1 MLNHTFDLG
10 FQSSFRLLTWD
21 MRNPFNSSKNV
32 FQFFILLSIILVSCF
47 FHLWNLDNFPSI
59 YRDEDHYL
67 RKAMH
72 IMEGEGLQED
82 SDDLISYQSHKYD
95 HPYFGQLFLGSVLK
109 LIGYPDSLSPKAG
122 DVHSIEM
129 LYLVPRVIM
138 GLLAVLD
145 TFLIY
150 KIGQMRYSKNI
161 GLLSAAIFAVVPIT
175 WVLRRIWLEPIQ
187 LPFILLSIL
196 FAIYLNKQSTKDSI
210 TKIYLNKQSTKNSI
224 TKYFFQDKLI
234 TCVFSGIFLGIAIF
248 TKIPAFIFI
257 PLIAFLIVSFNKQNL
272 KYLGL
277 WFIPVIVIP
286 LIWPANA
293 LYLGELDEWLNAL
306 TWQSERTNNGIF
318 IAFQK
323 LFTIDP
329 IFIVISILSVAIG
342 AIRKDLFILLGVLPF
357 IIFCCLIGYVSYWH
371 LIPIIP
377 FLSISISLMIF
388 DLANRLLQ
396 TRYKTLF
403 LLIFISSVIIPS
415 CIISTNLITSSSTN
429 EFHLNVI
436 SAISKEVK
444 NFNLKNNNTTF
455 GNIGNDQNIDNDNNK
470 NKLTVFGTNY
480 WLWISK
486 YILDSGKNI
495 YKNNFVANDVKTH
508 NILLVAG
515 DNFIKT
521 MTRGNNTKD
530 NVMQLKEIYSE
541 SDLILKLEQ
550 NTSKS
555 IETNGSFDLDPKGS
569 KKIELRKMY

>member
-1 MLNHTFDLG
+1 LSLL
-10 FQSSFRLLTWD
+10 RLLTWD
-21 MRNPFNSSKNV
+21 WRNPFNSSKNAY
-32 FQFFILLSIILVSCF
+32 QFLILLSIILVSCF
-47 FHLWNLDNFPSI
+47 FHLWNLDGFPSI

-95 HPYFGQLFLGSVLK
+95 HPYFGQLFLGGVLK
-109 LIGYPDSLSPKAG
+109 LIGYPDILSPKAG

-138 GLLAVLD
+138 GLLAVVD

-150 KIGQMRYSKNI
+150 KIGQVRYNKNI

-196 FAIYLNKQSTKDSI
+196 FAIYLNKKSTKA
-210 TKIYLNKQSTKNSI
+210 SI
-224 TKYFFQDKLI
+224 TKYLFQEKLI
-234 TCVFSGIFLGIAIF
+234 TTIFSGVFLGIAIF
-248 TKIPAFIFI
+248 TKIPAFLFI
-257 PLIAFLIVSFNKQNL
+257 PLIAFLIFSLNKQNL

-293 LYLGELDEWLNAL
+293 LYLGELDEWFNAL

-318 IAFQK
+318 VAFQK
-323 LFTIDP
+323 LFMIDP
-329 IFIVISILSVAIG
+329 LFLVISIFSVAIG

-357 IIFCCLIGYVSYWH
+357 IIFCCVIGYVSYWH

-377 FLSISISLMIF
+377 FLSISVSLMIF
-388 DLANRLLQ
+388 DLAKRFLQ
-396 TRYKTLF
+396 TRNHTIF
-403 LLIFISSVIIPS
+403 LLIFIFSIIIPS
-415 CIISTNLITSSSTN
+415 CIFSTNLITSNTT

-444 NFNLKNNNTTF
+444 NFNLNNDNTTF
-455 GNIGNDQNIDNDNNK
+455 GNIDKNQNSDNDK
-470 NKLTVFGTNY
+470 NKLTVLGTNY
-480 WLWISK
+480 WLWIPK

-495 YKNNFVANDVKTH
+495 YKNNFIANDVKTD

-541 SDLILKLEQ
+541 SDLISKFEQ
-550 NTSKS
+550 NTTKS

-569 KKIELRKMY
+569 KKIELRKIY

>member
-1 MLNHTFDLG
+1 LG
-10 FQSSFRLLTWD
+10 FENSLRFLTWD
-21 MRNPFNSSKNV
+21 LRNPFNLSKNLY
-32 FQFFILLSIILVSCF
+32 QFLILSSIILVSCF
-47 FHLWNLDNFPSI
+47 FHLWNLDGFPSI

-72 IMEGEGLQED
+72 IMEGEGLQEN

-95 HPYFGQLFLGSVLK
+95 HPYFGQLFLGGVLK
-109 LIGYPDSLSPKAG
+109 LIGYPDSLSPKSG

-138 GLLAVLD
+138 GLLAVFD

-150 KIGQMRYSKNI
+150 KIGQIRYNKNI
-161 GLLSAAIFAVVPIT
+161 GLLSAAIFAVIPIT
-175 WVLRRIWLEPIQ
+175 WLLRRVWLEPIQ

-210 TKIYLNKQSTKNSI
+210 TSYL
-224 TKYFFQDKLI
+224 FQKKLI
-234 TCVFSGIFLGIAIF
+234 TSIFSGIFLGIAIF
-248 TKIPAFIFI
+248 TKIPAFLFI
-257 PLIAFLIVSFNKQNL
+257 PLIAFLIFSLSKQNL

-277 WFIPVIVIP
+277 WSIPVIVIP

-293 LYLGELDEWLNAL
+293 LYLGELDQWFNAL

-318 IAFQK
+318 VAFQK
-323 LFTIDP
+323 LFMIDP
-329 IFIVISILSVAIG
+329 IFLVISIFSVAIG

-371 LIPIIP
+371 LIPILP
-377 FLSISISLMIF
+377 FLCISTSLMIF
-388 DLANRLLQ
+388 DLANRFFRK
-396 TRYKTLF
+396 RYNTLF
-403 LLIFISSVIIPS
+403 LLIFIFTVIISS
-415 CIISTNLITSSSTN
+415 CIISTNLITRSTN

-436 SAISKEVK
+436 SAISKEVN
-444 NFNLKNNNTTF
+444 NFNLKNNNNNHTF
-455 GNIGNDQNIDNDNNK
+455 GTIDQNQNTDNDNNK
-470 NKLTVFGTNY
+470 NKLTVLGTNY
-480 WLWISK
+480 WLWIPK
-486 YILDSGKNI
+486 YILDNGKNM
-495 YKNNFVANDVKTH
+495 YKNNFIANDVKTD
-508 NILLVAG
+508 NILLVTG

-541 SDLILKLEQ
+541 SNLISKLEQ

-569 KKIELRKMY
+569 KKIELRKIY

>member
-1 MLNHTFDLG
+1 LSLL
-10 FQSSFRLLTWD
+10 RLLTWD
-21 MRNPFNSSKNV
+21 WRNPFNSSKNV
-32 FQFFILLSIILVSCF
+32 YQFLILLSIILVSCF
-47 FHLWNLDNFPSI
+47 FHLWNLDGFPSI

-95 HPYFGQLFLGSVLK
+95 HPYFGQLFLGGVLK
-109 LIGYPDSLSPKAG
+109 LIGYPDILSPKAG

-138 GLLAVLD
+138 GLLAVVD

-150 KIGQMRYSKNI
+150 KIGQVRYNKNI

-196 FAIYLNKQSTKDSI
+196 FAIYLNKKSTKA
-210 TKIYLNKQSTKNSI
+210 SI
-224 TKYFFQDKLI
+224 TKYLFQEKLI
-234 TCVFSGIFLGIAIF
+234 TTIFSGVFLGIAIF
-248 TKIPAFIFI
+248 TKIPAFLFI
-257 PLIAFLIVSFNKQNL
+257 PLIAFLIFSLNKQNL

-293 LYLGELDEWLNAL
+293 LYLGELDEWFNAL

-318 IAFQK
+318 VAFQK
-323 LFTIDP
+323 LFMIDP
-329 IFIVISILSVAIG
+329 LFLVISIFSVAIG

-357 IIFCCLIGYVSYWH
+357 IIFCCVIGYVSYWH

-377 FLSISISLMIF
+377 FLSISVSLMIF
-388 DLANRLLQ
+388 DLAKRFLQ
-396 TRYKTLF
+396 TRNHTIF
-403 LLIFISSVIIPS
+403 LLIFIFSIIIPS
-415 CIISTNLITSSSTN
+415 CIFSTNLITSNTT

-444 NFNLKNNNTTF
+444 NFNLNNDNTTF
-455 GNIGNDQNIDNDNNK
+455 GNIDKNQNSDNDK
-470 NKLTVFGTNY
+470 NKLTVLGTNY
-480 WLWISK
+480 WLWIPK

-495 YKNNFVANDVKTH
+495 YKNNFIANDVKTD

-541 SDLILKLEQ
+541 SDLISKLEQ
-550 NTSKS
+550 NTTKS

-569 KKIELRKMY
+569 KKIELRKIY

>member
-1 MLNHTFDLG
+1 LSLL
-10 FQSSFRLLTWD
+10 RLLTWD
-21 MRNPFNSSKNV
+21 WRNPFNSSKNV
-32 FQFFILLSIILVSCF
+32 YQFLILLSIILVSCF
-47 FHLWNLDNFPSI
+47 FHLWNLDGFPSI

-95 HPYFGQLFLGSVLK
+95 HPYFGQLFLGGVLK
-109 LIGYPDSLSPKAG
+109 LIGYPDILSPKAG

-138 GLLAVLD
+138 GLLAVVD

-150 KIGQMRYSKNI
+150 KIGQVRYNKNI

-196 FAIYLNKQSTKDSI
+196 FAIYLNKKSTKA
-210 TKIYLNKQSTKNSI
+210 SI
-224 TKYFFQDKLI
+224 TKYLFQEKLI
-234 TCVFSGIFLGIAIF
+234 TTIFSGVFLGIAIF
-248 TKIPAFIFI
+248 TKIPAFLFI
-257 PLIAFLIVSFNKQNL
+257 PLIAFLIFSLNKQNL

-293 LYLGELDEWLNAL
+293 LYLGELDEWFNAL

-318 IAFQK
+318 VAFQK
-323 LFTIDP
+323 LFMIDP
-329 IFIVISILSVAIG
+329 LFLVISIFSVAIG

-357 IIFCCLIGYVSYWH
+357 IIFCCVIGYVSYWH

-377 FLSISISLMIF
+377 FLSISVSLMIF
-388 DLANRLLQ
+388 DLAKRFLQ
-396 TRYKTLF
+396 TRNHTIF
-403 LLIFISSVIIPS
+403 LLIFIFSIIIPS
-415 CIISTNLITSSSTN
+415 CIFSTNLITSNTT

-444 NFNLKNNNTTF
+444 NFNLNNDNTTF
-455 GNIGNDQNIDNDNNK
+455 GNIDKNQNSDNDK
-470 NKLTVFGTNY
+470 NKLTVLGTNY
-480 WLWISK
+480 WLWIPK

-495 YKNNFVANDVKTH
+495 YKNNFIANDVKTD

-541 SDLILKLEQ
+541 SDLISKFEQ
-550 NTSKS
+550 NTTKS

-569 KKIELRKMY
+569 KKIELRKIY

>member
-1 MLNHTFDLG
+1 MSLL
-10 FQSSFRLLTWD
+10 RLLTWD
-21 MRNPFNSSKNV
+21 WRNPFTSSQNV
-32 FQFFILLSIILVSCF
+32 YHFLILLSIILVSCF
-47 FHLWNLDNFPSI
+47 FHLWNLDGFPSI

-95 HPYFGQLFLGSVLK
+95 HPYFGQLFLGGVLK
-109 LIGYPDSLSPKAG
+109 LIGYPDIFSPKAG

-138 GLLAVLD
+138 GLLAVVD

-150 KIGQMRYSKNI
+150 KIGQVRYNKNI

-196 FAIYLNKQSTKDSI
+196 FAIYLNKKSTKA
-210 TKIYLNKQSTKNSI
+210 SI
-224 TKYFFQDKLI
+224 TKYFFQEKLI
-234 TCVFSGIFLGIAIF
+234 TTIFSGVFLGIAIF
-248 TKIPAFIFI
+248 TKIPAFLFI
-257 PLIAFLIVSFNKQNL
+257 PLIAFLIFSLNKQNL

-277 WFIPVIVIP
+277 WFIPVIIIP

-293 LYLGELDEWLNAL
+293 LYLGELDEWFNAL

-318 IAFQK
+318 VAFQK
-323 LFTIDP
+323 LFMIDP
-329 IFIVISILSVAIG
+329 LFLVISIFSVAIG

-357 IIFCCLIGYVSYWH
+357 IIFCCVIGYVSYWH

-377 FLSISISLMIF
+377 FLSISVSLMVF
-388 DLANRLLQ
+388 DLAKRFLQ
-396 TRYKTLF
+396 TRNHTIF
-403 LLIFISSVIIPS
+403 LLIFIFSIIIPS
-415 CIISTNLITSSSTN
+415 CIISTNLITSNTT

-444 NFNLKNNNTTF
+444 NFNLNNNNTTF
-455 GNIGNDQNIDNDNNK
+455 GNIDKNENSDNDK
-470 NKLTVFGTNY
+470 NKLTVLGTNY
-480 WLWISK
+480 WLWIPK
-486 YILDSGKNI
+486 YILDSGKNM
-495 YKNNFVANDVKTH
+495 YKNNFIADDVKTD

-521 MTRGNNTKD
+521 MTRGNNTKN

-541 SDLILKLEQ
+541 SDLISKLEQ
-550 NTSKS
+550 NTTKS
-555 IETNGSFDLDPKGS
+555 IETNWSFDLDPKGS
-569 KKIELRKMY
+569 KKIELRKIY

>member
-1 MLNHTFDLG
+1 MSLL
-10 FQSSFRLLTWD
+10 RLLTWD
-21 MRNPFNSSKNV
+21 WRNPFTSKNV
-32 FQFFILLSIILVSCF
+32 YQFLILLSIILVSCF
-47 FHLWNLDNFPSI
+47 FHLWNLDGFPSI

-95 HPYFGQLFLGSVLK
+95 HPYFGQLFLGGVLK
-109 LIGYPDSLSPKAG
+109 LIGYPDILSPKAG
-122 DVHSIEM
+122 DVHSIEL

-138 GLLAVLD
+138 GLLAVVD

-150 KIGQMRYSKNI
+150 KIGQVRYNKNI

-196 FAIYLNKQSTKDSI
+196 FAIYLNKKSTKA
-210 TKIYLNKQSTKNSI
+210 SI
-224 TKYFFQDKLI
+224 TKYFFQEKLI
-234 TCVFSGIFLGIAIF
+234 TTIFSGVFLGIAIF
-248 TKIPAFIFI
+248 TKIPAFLFI
-257 PLIAFLIVSFNKQNL
+257 PLIAFLIFSLNKQNL

-277 WFIPVIVIP
+277 WFIPVIIIP

-293 LYLGELDEWLNAL
+293 LYLGELDEWFNAL

-318 IAFQK
+318 VAFQK
-323 LFTIDP
+323 LFMIDP
-329 IFIVISILSVAIG
+329 LFLVISIFSVAIG

-357 IIFCCLIGYVSYWH
+357 IIFCCVIGYVSYWH

-377 FLSISISLMIF
+377 ILSISVSLMIF
-388 DLANRLLQ
+388 DLAKRFLQ
-396 TRYKTLF
+396 TRNHTIF
-403 LLIFISSVIIPS
+403 LLIFIFSIIIPS
-415 CIISTNLITSSSTN
+415 CIISTNLITSNTT

-444 NFNLKNNNTTF
+444 NFNLNNNNTTL
-455 GNIGNDQNIDNDNNK
+455 GNIDKNQNSDNDK
-470 NKLTVFGTNY
+470 NKLTVLGTNY
-480 WLWISK
+480 WLWIPK
-486 YILDSGKNI
+486 YILDSGKNM
-495 YKNNFVANDVKTH
+495 YKNNFIADDVKTD

-541 SDLILKLEQ
+541 SDLISKIEQ
-550 NTSKS
+550 NTTKS

-569 KKIELRKMY
+569 KKIELRKIY

>member
-1 MLNHTFDLG
+1 MSLL
-10 FQSSFRLLTWD
+10 RLLTWD
-21 MRNPFNSSKNV
+21 WRNPFTSKNV
-32 FQFFILLSIILVSCF
+32 YQFLILLSIILVSCF
-47 FHLWNLDNFPSI
+47 FHLWNLDGFPSI

-95 HPYFGQLFLGSVLK
+95 HPYFGQLFLGGVLK
-109 LIGYPDSLSPKAG
+109 LIGYPDILSPKAG
-122 DVHSIEM
+122 DLHSIEM

-138 GLLAVLD
+138 GLLAVVD

-150 KIGQMRYSKNI
+150 KIGQVRYNKNI

-196 FAIYLNKQSTKDSI
+196 FAIYLNKKSTKAP
-210 TKIYLNKQSTKNSI
+210 I
-224 TKYFFQDKLI
+224 TKYFFQEKLI
-234 TCVFSGIFLGIAIF
+234 TTIFSGVFLGIAIF
-248 TKIPAFIFI
+248 TKIPAFLFI
-257 PLIAFLIVSFNKQNL
+257 PLIAFLIFSLNKQNL

-277 WFIPVIVIP
+277 WFIPVIIIP

-293 LYLGELDEWLNAL
+293 LYLGELDEWFNAL

-318 IAFQK
+318 VAFQK
-323 LFTIDP
+323 LFMIDP
-329 IFIVISILSVAIG
+329 LFLVISIFSVAIG

-357 IIFCCLIGYVSYWH
+357 IIFCCVIGYVSYWH

-377 FLSISISLMIF
+377 ILSISVSLMIF
-388 DLANRLLQ
+388 DLAKRFLQ
-396 TRYKTLF
+396 TRNHTIF
-403 LLIFISSVIIPS
+403 LLIFIFSIIIPS
-415 CIISTNLITSSSTN
+415 CIISTNLITSNTT

-444 NFNLKNNNTTF
+444 NFNLNNNNTTF
-455 GNIGNDQNIDNDNNK
+455 GNIDKNQNSDNDK
-470 NKLTVFGTNY
+470 NKLTVLGTNY
-480 WLWISK
+480 WLWIPK
-486 YILDSGKNI
+486 YILDSGKNM
-495 YKNNFVANDVKTH
+495 YKNNFIANDVKTD

-541 SDLILKLEQ
+541 SDLISKIEQ
-550 NTSKS
+550 NTTKS

-569 KKIELRKMY
+569 KKIELRKIY

>member
-1 MLNHTFDLG
+1 MSLL
-10 FQSSFRLLTWD
+10 RLLTWD
-21 MRNPFNSSKNV
+21 WRNPFNSSKNV
-32 FQFFILLSIILVSCF
+32 YQFLILLSIILVSSF
-47 FHLWNLDNFPSI
+47 FHLWNLDGFPSI

-95 HPYFGQLFLGSVLK
+95 HPYFGQLFLGGVLK
-109 LIGYPDSLSPKAG
+109 LIGYPDILSPKAG

-138 GLLAVLD
+138 GLLAVVD

-150 KIGQMRYSKNI
+150 KIGQVRYNKNI

-196 FAIYLNKQSTKDSI
+196 FAIYLNKQSKSI
-210 TKIYLNKQSTKNSI
+210 TKKALLGKYLYREKSI
-224 TKYFFQDKLI
+224 LSI
-234 TCVFSGIFLGIAIF
+234 FSGIFLGIAIF
-248 TKIPAFIFI
+248 TKIPAFLFI
-257 PLIAFLIVSFNKQNL
+257 PLIAFLIFSLNKQNL

-286 LIWPANA
+286 LVWPANA
-293 LYLGELDEWLNAL
+293 IYLGEFDEWFNAL
-306 TWQSERTNNGIF
+306 TWQAERTNNGIF
-318 IAFQK
+318 VAFQK
-323 LFTIDP
+323 LFMIDP
-329 IFIVISILSVAIG
+329 LFLVISIFSVAIG

-357 IIFCCLIGYVSYWH
+357 IIFCCVIGYVSYWH

-377 FLSISISLMIF
+377 ILSISVSLMIF
-388 DLANRLLQ
+388 DLAKRFLQ
-396 TRYKTLF
+396 TRNHTIF
-403 LLIFISSVIIPS
+403 LLIFIFSIIIPS
-415 CIISTNLITSSSTN
+415 CIISINLITSNTT

-444 NFNLKNNNTTF
+444 NFNLNNNNTTF
-455 GNIGNDQNIDNDNNK
+455 GNIDKNENSDNDK
-470 NKLTVFGTNY
+470 NKLTVLGTNY
-480 WLWISK
+480 WLWIPK
-486 YILDSGKNI
+486 YILDSGKNM
-495 YKNNFVANDVKTH
+495 YKNNFIADDVKTD

-530 NVMQLKEIYSE
+530 NVMQLKQIYSE
-541 SDLILKLEQ
+541 SDLISKLEQ
-550 NTSKS
+550 NTTKS

-569 KKIELRKMY
+569 KKIELRKIY

>member
-1 MLNHTFDLG
+1 LSLL
-10 FQSSFRLLTWD
+10 RLLTWD
-21 MRNPFNSSKNV
+21 WRNPFNSSKNV
-32 FQFFILLSIILVSCF
+32 YQFLILLSIILVSSF
-47 FHLWNLDNFPSI
+47 FHLWNLDGFPSI

-95 HPYFGQLFLGSVLK
+95 HPYFGQLFLGGVLK
-109 LIGYPDSLSPKAG
+109 LIGYPDILSPKAG
-122 DVHSIEM
+122 DIHSIEM

-138 GLLAVLD
+138 GLLAVVD

-150 KIGQMRYSKNI
+150 KIGQVRYNKNI

-210 TKIYLNKQSTKNSI
+210 TK
-224 TKYFFQDKLI
+224 YFFQEKLI
-234 TCVFSGIFLGIAIF
+234 TSIFSGIFLGIAIF
-248 TKIPAFIFI
+248 TKIPAFLFI
-257 PLIAFLIVSFNKQNL
+257 PLIAFLIFSLNKQNL

-286 LIWPANA
+286 LVWPANA
-293 LYLGELDEWLNAL
+293 IYLGEFDEWFNAL
-306 TWQSERTNNGIF
+306 TWQAERTNNGIF
-318 IAFQK
+318 VAFQK
-323 LFTIDP
+323 LFMIDP
-329 IFIVISILSVAIG
+329 LFLVISIFSVAIG

-357 IIFCCLIGYVSYWH
+357 IIFCCVIGYVSYWH

-377 FLSISISLMIF
+377 FLSISVSLMVF
-388 DLANRLLQ
+388 DLAKRFLQ
-396 TRYKTLF
+396 TRNHTIY
-403 LLIFISSVIIPS
+403 LLIFIFSIIIPS
-415 CIISTNLITSSSTN
+415 CIISTNLINNNTN

-444 NFNLKNNNTTF
+444 NFNLNNNNNTTVV
-455 GNIGNDQNIDNDNNK
+455 NIDKNQNSDYDR
-470 NKLTVFGTNY
+470 NKLTILGTNY
-480 WLWISK
+480 WLWIPK
-486 YILDSGKNI
+486 YILDSGKNM
-495 YKNNFVANDVKTH
+495 YKNNFIANDVKTD

-530 NVMQLKEIYSE
+530 NVMQLKQIYSE
-541 SDLILKLEQ
+541 SDLISKLEQ
-550 NTSKS
+550 NTTKS

-569 KKIELRKMY
+569 KKIELRKIY

>member
-1 MLNHTFDLG
+1 MSLL
-10 FQSSFRLLTWD
+10 RLLTWD
-21 MRNPFNSSKNV
+21 WRNPFNSSKNAY
-32 FQFFILLSIILVSCF
+32 QFLILLSIILVSCF
-47 FHLWNLDNFPSI
+47 FHLWNLDGFPSI

-95 HPYFGQLFLGSVLK
+95 HPYFGQLFLGGVLK
-109 LIGYPDSLSPKAG
+109 LIGYPDILSPKAG

-138 GLLAVLD
+138 GLLAVVD

-150 KIGQMRYSKNI
+150 KIGQVRYNKNI

-196 FAIYLNKQSTKDSI
+196 FAIYLNKKSTKA
-210 TKIYLNKQSTKNSI
+210 SI
-224 TKYFFQDKLI
+224 TKYLFQEKLI
-234 TCVFSGIFLGIAIF
+234 TTIFSGVFLGIAIF
-248 TKIPAFIFI
+248 TKIPAFLFI
-257 PLIAFLIVSFNKQNL
+257 PLIAFLIFSLNKQNL

-293 LYLGELDEWLNAL
+293 LYLGELDEWFNAL

-318 IAFQK
+318 VAFQK
-323 LFTIDP
+323 LFMIDP
-329 IFIVISILSVAIG
+329 LFLVISIFSVAIG

-357 IIFCCLIGYVSYWH
+357 IIFCCVIGYVSYWH

-377 FLSISISLMIF
+377 FLSISVSLMIF
-388 DLANRLLQ
+388 DLAKRFLQ
-396 TRYKTLF
+396 TRNHTIF
-403 LLIFISSVIIPS
+403 LLIFIFSIIIPS
-415 CIISTNLITSSSTN
+415 CIFSTNLITSNTT

-444 NFNLKNNNTTF
+444 NFNLNNDNTTF
-455 GNIGNDQNIDNDNNK
+455 GNIDKNQNSDNDK
-470 NKLTVFGTNY
+470 NKLTVLGTNY
-480 WLWISK
+480 WLWIPK

-495 YKNNFVANDVKTH
+495 YKNNFIANDVKTD

-541 SDLILKLEQ
+541 SDLISKFEQ
-550 NTSKS
+550 NTTKS

-569 KKIELRKMY
+569 KKIELRKIY

>member
-1 MLNHTFDLG
+1 MLIGKVNKQIKKFTLKYVLLIFIPLVLSAFTHIWNPIGFPAIHVDEGHYMRRAMQVIEGQGPQESNHTYFY
-10 FQSSFRLLTWD
+10 
-21 MRNPFNSSKNV
+21 P
-32 FQFFILLSIILVSCF
+32 
-47 FHLWNLDNFPSI
+47 
-59 YRDEDHYL
+59 
-67 RKAMH
+67 
-72 IMEGEGLQED
+72 
-82 SDDLISYQSHKYD
+82 YD
-95 HPYFGQLFLGSVLK
+95 HPYFGQLFLGGVLK
-109 LIGYPDSLSPKAG
+109 LIGYPDILSPKAG

-138 GLLAVLD
+138 GLLAVVD

-150 KIGQMRYSKNI
+150 KIGQVRYNKNI

-196 FAIYLNKQSTKDSI
+196 FAIYLNKKSTKA
-210 TKIYLNKQSTKNSI
+210 SI
-224 TKYFFQDKLI
+224 TKYFFQEKLI
-234 TCVFSGIFLGIAIF
+234 TTIFSGVFLGIAIF
-248 TKIPAFIFI
+248 TKIPAFLFI
-257 PLIAFLIVSFNKQNL
+257 PLIAFLIFSLNKQNL

-277 WFIPVIVIP
+277 WFIPVIIIP

-293 LYLGELDEWLNAL
+293 LYLGELDEWFNAL

-318 IAFQK
+318 VAFQK
-323 LFTIDP
+323 LFMIDP
-329 IFIVISILSVAIG
+329 LFLVISIFSVAIG

-357 IIFCCLIGYVSYWH
+357 IIFCCVIGYVSYWH

-377 FLSISISLMIF
+377 ILSISVSLMIF
-388 DLANRLLQ
+388 DLAKRFLQ
-396 TRYKTLF
+396 TRNHTIF
-403 LLIFISSVIIPS
+403 LLIFIFSIIIPS
-415 CIISTNLITSSSTN
+415 CIISTNLITSNTT

-444 NFNLKNNNTTF
+444 NFNLNNNNTTF
-455 GNIGNDQNIDNDNNK
+455 GNIDKNQNSDNDK
-470 NKLTVFGTNY
+470 NKLTVLGTNY
-480 WLWISK
+480 WLWIPK
-486 YILDSGKNI
+486 YILDSGKNM
-495 YKNNFVANDVKTH
+495 YKNNFIADDVKTD

-541 SDLILKLEQ
+541 SDLISKIEQ
-550 NTSKS
+550 NTTKS

-569 KKIELRKMY
+569 KKIELRKIY

>member
-1 MLNHTFDLG
+1 
-10 FQSSFRLLTWD
+10 
-21 MRNPFNSSKNV
+21 
-32 FQFFILLSIILVSCF
+32 
-47 FHLWNLDNFPSI
+47 LDGFPSI

-95 HPYFGQLFLGSVLK
+95 HPYFGQLFLGGVLK
-109 LIGYPDSLSPKAG
+109 LIGYPDILSPKAG

-138 GLLAVLD
+138 GLLAVVD

-150 KIGQMRYSKNI
+150 KIGQVRYNKNI

-196 FAIYLNKQSTKDSI
+196 FAIYLNKKSTKA
-210 TKIYLNKQSTKNSI
+210 SI
-224 TKYFFQDKLI
+224 TKYFFQEKLI
-234 TCVFSGIFLGIAIF
+234 TTIFSGIFLGIAIF
-248 TKIPAFIFI
+248 TKIPAFLFI
-257 PLIAFLIVSFNKQNL
+257 PLIAFLIFSLNKQNL

-277 WFIPVIVIP
+277 WFIPVIIIP

-293 LYLGELDEWLNAL
+293 LYLGELDEWFNAL

-318 IAFQK
+318 VAFQK
-323 LFTIDP
+323 LFMIDP
-329 IFIVISILSVAIG
+329 LFLVISIFSVAIG

-357 IIFCCLIGYVSYWH
+357 IIFCCVIGYVSYWH

-377 FLSISISLMIF
+377 ILSISVSLMIF
-388 DLANRLLQ
+388 DLAKRFLQ
-396 TRYKTLF
+396 TRNHTIF
-403 LLIFISSVIIPS
+403 LLIFIFSIIIPS
-415 CIISTNLITSSSTN
+415 CIISTNLITSNTT

-444 NFNLKNNNTTF
+444 NFNLNNNNTTF
-455 GNIGNDQNIDNDNNK
+455 GNIDKNQNSDNDK
-470 NKLTVFGTNY
+470 NKLTVLGTNY
-480 WLWISK
+480 WLWIPK
-486 YILDSGKNI
+486 YILDSGKNM
-495 YKNNFVANDVKTH
+495 YKNNFIADDVKTD

-541 SDLILKLEQ
+541 SDLISKIEQ
-550 NTSKS
+550 NTTKS

-569 KKIELRKMY
+569 KKIELRKIY